1 MVYRDTWVGPYS
13 SPGDTEYE
21 INSTAEKAILLIRN
35 PYDAIYGYRHYIFTG
50 LKGRADNSKFKGN
63 GMFTRTGILPP
74 SFLKCAM
81 NINGMIIYCCFKD
94 WNRFVHSA
102 IQLWEDLYLKLMVKK
117 RHILIIHYEDLKDTN
132 LRRSALEDVGRFLNR
147 KIDDKRLE
155 CVMKQS
161 FTRFQ
166 RKKKKF
172 VDNKSHINNAG
183 IDCSFH
189 NDSNSR
195 DVFET
200 KHKIWINSAIKK
212 VQNTLLK
219 YLRSSR
225 IKSTRHL
232 FTNCSIEY
240 RCMI

>member
-1 MVYRDTWVGPYS
+1 
-13 SPGDTEYE
+13 
-21 INSTAEKAILLIRN
+21 
-35 PYDAIYGYRHYIFTG
+35 
-50 LKGRADNSKFKGN
+50 
-63 GMFTRTGILPP
+63 
-74 SFLKCAM
+74 
-81 NINGMIIYCCFKD
+81 MIIYCCFKD

-117 RHILIIHYEDLKDTN
+117 RRILIIHYEDLKDTN
-132 LRRSALEDVGRFLNR
+132 LRRSVLEDVGRFLNR

-155 CVMKQS
+155 CVMKQP

-166 RKKKKF
+166 RKKKKC

-183 IDCSFH
+183 IDSFFH

-225 IKSTRHL
+225 KLETRHL
-232 FTNCSIEY
+232 FTNCSIEN